1 VSSQL
6 VIALGNSDRGDDA
19 AGLLVAR
26 RLRELG
32 VEARE
37 HSGDGLSLME
47 SWKGA
52 GHVILIDT
60 VITGAPPGT
69 ISTFDGRDSRVVRS
83 AFRTSSHTFGL
94 AEALDLA
101 RVLDR
106 LPPSVIVYGIEGTQF
121 DPGSAPSAEV
131 LSAVANLAERIAS
144 GLKT

>member
-1 VSSQL
+1 
-6 VIALGNSDRGDDA
+6 
-19 AGLLVAR
+19 
-26 RLRELG
+26 
-32 VEARE
+32 
-37 HSGDGLSLME
+37 ME

-69 ISTFDGRDSRVVRS
+69 ISTFDGRDSRVVCS

-144 GLKT
+144 ELKT